1 MFRVLDALD
10 AWDQRLFNRLTR
22 RERRVID
29 HRLKQLSNSA
39 NRSILWFAIAALIAL
54 LGGRRGRHAAIRG
67 VLSIAITSTLV
78 NLPLKYLA
86 RRARPPM
93 QRGDRPLPVSLPGS
107 FSFPSGH
114 SASAFAFATG
124 VALEEPRLLGPVLPL
139 AAGVAY
145 SRVHLRVHYPL
156 DVVAGAAIGTA
167 MGLASEPLMRAV
179 REWWDAMV
187 PVPEAERAKSTEV
200 ILVSSLHAGRGAN
213 LARAR
218 RAMTAAGLRIVSEL
232 GVEDIARLPDLLLR
246 NGSSPPVVV
255 AAGGDGTVGSVAN
268 AVIGTPAVMGILPL
282 GTSND
287 FARSLKIPLRVEN
300 AVRLILH
307 GRVSRVDA
315 GRLIREGQPPRHF
328 VHAAAAGVNVQFA
341 KFATRADLRRRMGKL
356 TYAIAAA
363 MALHE
368 RPVFRARVEYEG
380 RAEPLELVHLAVINA
395 PVFGG
400 FLDLKIPGDQ
410 PDDGTL
416 SVIMV
421 EHLPMRRLLRSAFY
435 PAFGVHRRIRGF
447 RTMHVSRLTVQPT
460 DPIDV
465 TLDGEISGP
474 VSGTFD
480 VVRGG
485 LQVITPASFK
495 DDRR

>member
-1 MFRVLDALD
+1 MFRLLTALD
-10 AWDQRLFNRLTR
+10 AWDQWLFRRLTR
-22 RERRVID
+22 RERRVVD

-39 NRSILWFAIAALIAL
+39 NRSVLWFAIAALIAIF
-54 LGGRRGRHAAIRG
+54 GGRRGRHAALRG

-86 RRARPPM
+86 RRSRPPIR
-93 QRGDRPLPVSLPGS
+93 RGDRPLRVSEPGS

-124 VALEEPRLLGPVLPL
+124 VALEEPRLLGPILPL

-145 SRVHLRVHYPL
+145 SRVHLRVHYPF
-156 DVVAGAAIGTA
+156 DVLAGATIGAA
-167 MGLASEPLMRAV
+167 MGFASEPLMRAI
-179 REWWDAMV
+179 RQWWDSLV
-187 PVPEAERAKSTEV
+187 PVPEAERATGNQV
-200 ILVSSLHAGRGAN
+200 ILVSSPHAGRGGDMER
-213 LARAR
+213 ARA
-218 RAMTAAGLRIVSEL
+218 AMAAAGLRIVAEL
-232 GVEDIARLPDLLLR
+232 SIDDIAKLPSLLSR
-246 NGSSPPVVV
+246 NGSSAPIVV

-268 AVIGTPAVMGILPL
+268 AVIGTTAVLAILPL

-287 FARSLKIPLRVEN
+287 FARSLSIPLRVEN
-300 AVRLILH
+300 AVRLIAN

-315 GRLIREGQPPRHF
+315 GRLTREGQAAQHF
-328 VHAAAAGVNVQFA
+328 VHAAAAGLNVQFA
-341 KFATRADLRRRMGKL
+341 KFATRADLRHRLGKL

-363 MALHE
+363 RALHE
-368 RPVFRARVEYEG
+368 RPVFSVRMEYEG
-380 RAEPLELVHLAVINA
+380 QVEPLELVHLAVINA

-400 FLDLKIPGDQ
+400 FLDLKIPGVAS
-410 PDDGTL
+410 DDGAL
-416 SVIMV
+416 HVIMV
-421 EHLPMRRLLRSAFY
+421 EHLPVRRLLRSAFY
-435 PAFGVHRRIRGF
+435 NALGVHRRIRGF
-447 RTMHVSRLTVQPT
+447 RTMQVSRLTVVPT
-460 DPIDV
+460 NPMDV

-485 LQVITPASFK
+485 LRVITPASFK